1 MPPYS
6 LCPVWRRLFFRQA
19 CLLVCGLTAA
29 AATAVQEQSLSADHT
44 AAARPGPV
52 ADARLVLERGDVVAF
67 VGGAD
72 VESARQEGHLEALLA
87 ARYREFELR
96 FRNFG
101 WEGDTVHARP
111 RDVNFPSLRE
121 HLRRA
126 GATAIVLQF
135 GRTEALGGRDGL
147 AGFVTDYERL
157 LDECAQQTPRLVLVT
172 PPPLEKGGGLLPDL
186 SLRNVDLAEYADA
199 IRRLAHRR
207 NLVLVDV
214 FADLGGANHHEPRL
228 TADGLQLSARGQAL
242 VARAFARRL
251 GFSKVADAAGEPD
264 EKGVWPNVGYER
276 LRRVIVAKN
285 RLWFQYWRPQ
295 NWAFL
300 GGDRTEQPSSRDH
313 RDAKLRWFPT
323 EMEKFVP
330 LIEAKERE
338 IAGLAAKLP

>member
-1 MPPYS
+1 MK
-6 LCPVWRRLFFRQA
+6 
-19 CLLVCGLTAA
+19 
-29 AATAVQEQSLSADHT
+29 
-44 AAARPGPV
+44 
-52 ADARLVLERGDVVAF
+52 
-67 VGGAD
+67 
-72 VESARQEGHLEALLA
+72 
-87 ARYREFELR
+87 
-96 FRNFG
+96 N
-101 WEGDTVHARP
+101 
-111 RDVNFPSLRE
+111 
-121 HLRRA
+121 
-126 GATAIVLQF
+126 
-135 GRTEALGGRDGL
+135 
-147 AGFVTDYERL
+147 
-157 LDECAQQTPRLVLVT
+157 
-172 PPPLEKGGGLLPDL
+172 
-186 SLRNVDLAEYADA
+186 
-199 IRRLAHRR
+199 
-207 NLVLVDV
+207 
-214 FADLGGANHHEPRL
+214 HEPRL

>member
-6 LCPVWRRLFFRQA
+6 LRPVSGWRWLLFRHA
-19 CLLVCGLTAA
+19 CLPVCGFMAA
-29 AATAVQEQSLSADHT
+29 AAVREQSLSANYT
-44 AAARPGPV
+44 VAARSGPA
-52 ADARLVLERGDVVAF
+52 ADARLVLERRDVVAF

-72 VESARQEGHLEALLA
+72 VESAQHDGHTEALLA
-87 ARYREFELR
+87 ARYREFGLR

-121 HLRRA
+121 QLRRA
-126 GATAIVLQF
+126 GATVIVLQF
-135 GRTEALGGRDGL
+135 GRTEALAGRDGL

-157 LDECAQQTPRLVLVT
+157 LEECVQQTPRLVLVT
-172 PPPLEKGGGLLPDL
+172 PPPFEKGGGLLPDL
-186 SLRNVDLAEYADA
+186 SLRNVDLAQYADA
-199 IRRLAHRR
+199 IRSLAQRR
-207 NLVLVDV
+207 NLVLAEV
-214 FADLGGANHHEPRL
+214 FAELGGANHREPRL

-251 GFSKVADAAGEPD
+251 GLGKVADAAGEPD
-264 EKGVWPNVGYER
+264 EEGVWPNAGYER
-276 LRRVIVAKN
+276 LRRAIVAKN

-313 RDAKLRWFPT
+313 RDPKLRWFPT

-338 IAGLAAKLP
+338 IAELADKLP